1 MDGDLKWFLG
11 FIAIF
16 FLLWLVGGGIERPLS
31 WSGPFLNPLV
41 PSGVDN
47 SSSVRSGDRPT
58 SIGVPQTAVRIRHSN
73 VRTED
78 NVSQEY
84 VIIEAPRANS
94 APVSLLG
101 WTLGGMLIPLAQG
114 GQPVVLAPGGRAVVT
129 VGRISPRP
137 GALVTT
143 SFRTNACTG
152 YLQERYDYSPRLDT
166 NCPAP
171 EREPGADDLREE
183 CYNFVSRL
191 AACHEPR
198 VYERNG
204 ERYVDGRRDI
214 GFSCREYLAEHFSY
228 ERCLA
233 IHAADAD
240 FWQNEWRVFLNS
252 TRSLGTHESG
262 RVELRDSFGRLVDEI
277 SWD

>member
-1 MDGDLKWFLG
+1 MDGDLKWFFG

-16 FLLWLVGGGIERPLS
+16 FLLWLVGGGVERPLS

-41 PSGVDN
+41 PAG
-47 SSSVRSGDRPT
+47 GDGAYVQGGGRAA
-58 SIGVPQTAVRIRHSN
+58 SIGAPQALVRIRQTN
-73 VRTED
+73 ARTED
-78 NVSQEY
+78 SASREY
-84 VIIEAPRANS
+84 VILEAPRSNT

-101 WTLGGMLIPLAQG
+101 WTLGGLSIPLAQG
-114 GQPVVLAPGGRAVVT
+114 GAPVVLAPGGRAVVT

-137 GALVTT
+137 DTPVTT

-152 YLQERYDYSPRLDT
+152 YLQERYDYSPRLD
-166 NCPAP
+166 NECPAP
-171 EREPGADDLREE
+171 EEESGVGRLSEE
-183 CYNFVSRL
+183 CYDFVSSL
-191 AACHEPR
+191 PVCHEPR

-233 IHAADAD
+233 IHASDAD
-240 FWQNEWRVFLNS
+240 FWHDEWRVFLNS
-252 TRSLGTHESG
+252 ARSLGTREAG
-262 RVELRDSFGRLVDEI
+262 RIELRDSFGRLVDEL